1 MYAFGERLGTG
12 SYGEVYSVHSQSEK
26 NIKKYALKI
35 SYLIGAKN
43 KIPGAI
49 HLKEV
54 DMMKRIEHPCL
65 LGVHE
70 VYYDMPFEKLPD
82 TFKFKIR
89 GAQDEILPPDPN
101 KVDNIFILTPI
112 ALGDAHY
119 FSKSNNILPGHLKRV
134 VMQICQ
140 GIQFLHAHGIAHRDL
155 KLGNVLF
162 FFDEKHKNLLNGK
175 ICDFGMCKRL
185 DNENNSTYVG
195 TPSHKAPEL
204 FLGSG
209 KYQLSSDI
217 WSLAVLIYEMFTGIS
232 LFVGD
237 NDLQILKKI
246 FNHRGKPDR
255 DTFNYLCEGKPSMIK
270 YSSLAGKGRPVYFD
284 PDIQLI
290 KEFEYLSV
298 DKIPNF
304 GKLEELREIL
314 EKMLSLDPRKR
325 PAIVEVLGSMFFS
338 SVPKGPTYGA
348 ESATQKE
355 LDKWYGLCH
364 EVPPVVKFHVLEKI
378 KDNAMRKKGIDLL
391 VQMEVDFAKRNVVW
405 KIHFLG
411 LDIYDRC
418 LLKIV
423 EKNEKPSSSNIGL
436 LAICSCYL
444 AAKLFLDD
452 DSVHPSRMF
461 KNILFG
467 EGGYTDTKIVEM
479 EKQILENY
487 LDWKIY
493 RITVYELLKQKLSMV
508 SLMHHL
514 AYRDEFYSNG
524 PIDQVAKYYEMH
536 RDEEIAAGRGDRMP

>member
-1 MYAFGERLGTG
+1 MYSLGERLGTG
-12 SYGEVYSVHSQSEK
+12 SYGEVYSVSRESDTEK
-26 NIKKYALKI
+26 KKYALKI
-35 SYLIGAKN
+35 SYAIGTKE
-43 KIPGAI
+43 KIPGTI

-54 DMMKRIEHPCL
+54 DLMKRIVHHSI
-65 LGVHE
+65 LGIHE

-82 TFKFKIR
+82 TFKFKVR
-89 GAQDEILPPDPN
+89 GLQDGILPPDPN

-119 FSKSNNILPGHLKRV
+119 FSKSNSILPGHLKRV

-185 DNENNSTYVG
+185 DQENNSTYVG

-204 FLGSG
+204 FLGTG
-209 KYQLSSDI
+209 KYEISSDI
-217 WSLAVLIYEMFTGIS
+217 WSLAILIYEMFTGMS

-255 DTFNYLCEGKPSMIK
+255 ETFNYLCEGKPSMIK

-290 KEFEYLSV
+290 REFEYRSI
-298 DKIPNF
+298 DSIPNF
-304 GKLEELREIL
+304 GKLEELSQL
-314 EKMLSLDPRKR
+314 LDQMLSLDPRKR
-325 PAIVEVLGSMFFS
+325 PTIVEVLESSFFS
-338 SVPKGPTYGA
+338 SVPKGPSYGA
-348 ESATQKE
+348 SAASQKE

-364 EVPPVVKFHVLEKI
+364 ELPPAVNCHVLEKI
-378 KDNAMRKKGIDLL
+378 KNAEIRKTGIDLL
-391 VQMEVDFAKRNVVW
+391 VQMEVNFAKRDVVW

-418 LLKIV
+418 LLKIE
-423 EKNEKPSSSNIGL
+423 EKNEKLSSSNIGL

-444 AAKLFLDD
+444 ASKLFLDD
-452 DSVHPSRMF
+452 DSVHPSQMF
-461 KNILFG
+461 KNIRFG
-467 EGGYTDTKIVEM
+467 EGGYTDAKIVEM
-479 EKQILENY
+479 EKKILENY
-487 LDWKIY
+487 LNWKIY
-493 RITVYELLKQKLSMV
+493 RITIYELLKKKISVV

-514 AYRDEFYSNG
+514 AYRNEFYFNG

-536 RDEEIAAGRGDRMP
+536 RDEEIAAGRGDKMP